1 MTKKKQITA
10 AELMVQLSADPEFV
24 ARRAR
29 DEEERERRAAEWRR
43 AESALVDELRAAGYS
58 VESAWDLVNTDTPYV
73 SALPILLDHLSRP
86 YPDAVR
92 EGIARALAVPGA
104 RFGWDVLL
112 QQYTDEEDGRAKDG
126 LAVALAAAADEDV
139 IGDVISLASQSKHG
153 PSRLL
158 LLRAGA
164 FRESAGPSSARGSRG
179 RPRTHQGGPRHLE
192 PYRAHSTRSSLNGS
206 AAIDSHTI
214 RPKVNTRRDPEEV
227 EIHVGGEVDV
237 DRAGR
242 LLDPAAFELRLAP
255 DLPEGRDPQGPV
267 GHTRSV
273 AGVLLDSKHV
283 DVD

>member
-104 RFGWDVLL
+104 RFGWDVLV

-139 IGDVISLASQSKHG
+139 IGDVISLARQTKHG

-158 LLRAGA
+158 LLRALE
-164 FRESAGPSSARGSRG
+164 RSANPRAR
-179 RPRTHQGGPRHLE
+179 
-192 PYRAHSTRSSLNGS
+192 
-206 AAIDSHTI
+206 AALADL
-214 RPKVNTRRDPEEV
+214 KADPELTK
-227 EIHVGGEVDV
+227 EIRVISS
-237 DRAGR
+237 RIKRTRPA
-242 LLDPAAFELRLAP
+242 DP
-255 DLPEGRDPQGPV
+255 
-267 GHTRSV
+267 
-273 AGVLLDSKHV
+273 
-283 DVD
+283 